1 LWLWWLV
8 DDGTPPLQATRYF
21 DVEARFAD
29 VSPDCLVLTPERAK
43 PLIDEN
49 TIGVCPILGSTYV
62 SAPCTLTDA
71 VGTNSAPPVSWQDG
85 TFEDVE
91 GEGHLFARYGS
102 FQIEW
107 Y

>member
-1 LWLWWLV
+1 M
-8 DDGTPPLQATRYF
+8 RYF

-62 SAPCTLTDA
+62 SAMHP
-71 VGTNSAPPVSWQDG
+71 N
-85 TFEDVE
+85 
-91 GEGHLFARYGS
+91 
-102 FQIEW
+102 
-107 Y
+107 